1 MKKFS
6 ASVIRISDTISR
18 MLSHVAGVA
27 VIALVI
33 LLVGNAIVGQLAS
46 PIPGFFELVGMLG
59 VFVAALSFAEAQ
71 VSKSHVAIAILMS
84 RAKAGTQKVVGA
96 IVTVFSI
103 VLFVFV
109 AIGLWGYAHTQMSL
123 GASTEVLAIPEWLPI
138 GVLWLGVVVLIL
150 ALIGD
155 LFKNFSED
163 ANPPVQSPETA

>member
-27 VIALVI
+27 VIALVV

-46 PIPGFFELVGMLG
+46 PIPGFFELVGILG

-84 RAKAGTQKVVGA
+84 RAKAGTQKIVAG

-103 VLFVFV
+103 ALFVFV
-109 AIGLWGYAHTQMSL
+109 AVGLWGYGHTKMSL
-123 GASTEVLAIPEWLPI
+123 GASTEVLSIPQWLPI
-138 GVLWLGVVVLIL
+138 GVLWLGVVALIL

-155 LFKNFSED
+155 LFKNFNED
-163 ANPPVQSPETA
+163 NEPPVQSPETA

>member
-123 GASTEVLAIPEWLPI
+123 GASTEVLAIPEWLPVFC
-138 GVLWLGVVVLIL
+138 GWGL
-150 ALIGD
+150 
-155 LFKNFSED
+155 S
-163 ANPPVQSPETA
+163 S

>member
-1 MKKFS
+1 M
-6 ASVIRISDTISR
+6 
-18 MLSHVAGVA
+18 
-27 VIALVI
+27 
-33 LLVGNAIVGQLAS
+33 
-46 PIPGFFELVGMLG
+46 
-59 VFVAALSFAEAQ
+59 
-71 VSKSHVAIAILMS
+71 
-84 RAKAGTQKVVGA
+84 
-96 IVTVFSI
+96 TVFSI
-103 VLFVFV
+103 VRFVFV